1 MIEER
6 KNCSTMM
13 KEHFNKGL
21 LTTIENDEDFENV
34 SVDGDV
40 KVKITVISLKNI
52 KALHIKIV
60 ISRLI
65 SNFLFHS
72 TV

>member
-1 MIEER
+1 
-6 KNCSTMM
+6 MM
-13 KEHFNKGL
+13 KEHFNKEL

-40 KVKITVISLKNI
+40 EVRITVISLKNI
-52 KALHIKIV
+52 KALHINIV

-72 TV
+72 TI

>member
-1 MIEER
+1 
-6 KNCSTMM
+6 MM

-40 KVKITVISLKNI
+40 
-52 KALHIKIV
+52 
-60 ISRLI
+60 
-65 SNFLFHS
+65 
-72 TV
+72 